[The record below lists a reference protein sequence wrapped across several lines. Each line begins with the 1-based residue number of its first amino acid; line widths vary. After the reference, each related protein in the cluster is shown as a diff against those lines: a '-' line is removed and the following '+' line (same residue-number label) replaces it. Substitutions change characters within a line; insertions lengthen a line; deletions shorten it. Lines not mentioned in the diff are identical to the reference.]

1 MILPMSPCNTFI
13 HSLIRFFV
21 NFKTLSD
28 SLPHILPASCMAFMA
43 SRDASNG
50 LKFIAFRAKKYSSGF
65 YDKPIFN
72 TSMLFTNQI
81 Y

>member
-1 MILPMSPCNTFI
+1 
-13 HSLIRFFV
+13 
-21 NFKTLSD
+21 
-28 SLPHILPASCMAFMA
+28 MAFMA